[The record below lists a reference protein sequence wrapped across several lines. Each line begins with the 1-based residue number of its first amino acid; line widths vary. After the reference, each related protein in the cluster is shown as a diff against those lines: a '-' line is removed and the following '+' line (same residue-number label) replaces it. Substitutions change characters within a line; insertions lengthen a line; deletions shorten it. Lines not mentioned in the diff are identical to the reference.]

1 VARRAFVRDAVD
13 VFMQRYPGNRY
24 LATCRTL
31 SYQPPES
38 HGAPDL
44 RLTKF
49 RSTFELAPLDTQKID
64 RFIKAWYTELA
75 CLGTVRKEDVEKLAN
90 QLQQAV
96 YRPDLQRLA
105 HNPLLLTVMSLVH
118 THKGRLPDARAMLY
132 EETMDI
138 LLWRWEQLKAGGHEE
153 TPHLKQLMLQAGRT
167 EVDLK
172 RVLWK
177 LAFEAHAQIGSEDKQ
192 DKIADIGEF
201 KLEKALAALKSDDRN
216 WARQVLEAMK
226 LRAGLLIERAPE
238 LFTFPHRTFQ
248 EYFAGAYLSTQ
259 ATFAR
264 DAADLAKHSEL
275 WREVILLAVGRLVNL
290 SIDTDKPLALVGE
303 LCPSEKSED
312 DDTSDWRKACLAGE
326 ILLEV
331 GLTRVGDSTLGQD
344 LMMRVRRRMTE
355 LITEGWLPPRE
366 RTTAGRTLA
375 KLGDPRFRPDAFWLP
390 NDTLLGFVEIPA
402 GTFSMGT
409 KEEDIPALI
418 QKFGGEKDWYKCETE
433 QHQFDLQMF
442 YISRYLI
449 TNAQFNVF
457 LEDGGY
463 KEPRYW
469 EEAEIAKVW
478 EEDGYIKDRWRQ
490 ERRNKPYDYGEPFNL
505 PNHPVVGVTW
515 YEALAY
521 TKWLT
526 EQLRTRSGTPEHL
539 AYLLREDKWEIT
551 LPTEI
556 QWEKAARG
564 EGGRIFPWEKDEINP
579 NLANYDKTGINTTS
593 AVGCF
598 PGGASFY
605 GVQDLSGNV
614 WE

>member
-1 VARRAFVRDAVD
+1 MHLRGKGGAVLREEQVREILSSELSESSLENFLRAVRYRGGLFEERSNFFQFIHLTSQEFLVARLMAKQRDAS
-13 VFMQRYPGNRY
+13 RP
-24 LATCRTL
+24 TL
-31 SYQPPES
+31 
-38 HGAPDL
+38 
-44 RLTKF
+44 
-49 RSTFELAPLDTQKID
+49 
-64 RFIKAWYTELA
+64 
-75 CLGTVRKEDVEKLAN
+75 N
-90 QLQQAV
+90 
-96 YRPDLQRLA
+96 
-105 HNPLLLTVMSLVH
+105 
-118 THKGRLPDARAMLY
+118 
-132 EETMDI
+132 
-138 LLWRWEQLKAGGHEE
+138 
-153 TPHLKQLMLQAGRT
+153 
-167 EVDLK
+167 
-172 RVLWK
+172 
-177 LAFEAHAQIGSEDKQ
+177 
-192 DKIADIGEF
+192 
-201 KLEKALAALKSDDRN
+201 
-216 WARQVLEAMK
+216 
-226 LRAGLLIERAPE
+226 
-238 LFTFPHRTFQ
+238 
-248 EYFAGAYLSTQ
+248 
-259 ATFAR
+259 
-264 DAADLAKHSEL
+264 KHVTDSW
-275 WREVILLAVGRLVNL
+275 WREVILLIYGYLQMDYLHAATDYLKWLSNL
-290 SIDTDKPLALVGE
+290 EDSD
-303 LCPSEKSED
+303 EK
-312 DDTSDWRKACLAGE
+312 ALAG
-326 ILLEV
+326 
-331 GLTRVGDSTLGQD
+331 
-344 LMMRVRRRMTE
+344 TE
-355 LITEGWLPPRE
+355 LAGSAVLEMEKPEPDARLRQAENLKTLLMNKAINVPGILRG
-366 RTTAGRTLA
+366 ASGRTLA
-375 KLGDPRFRPDAFWLP
+375 RLGDPRFRKDAFELP

-402 GTFSMGT
+402 GNFTMGT

-418 QKFGGEKDWYKCETE
+418 QKFGGEKDWYKWETE

-539 AYLLREDKWEIT
+539 ANLLREDKWEIT